1 MQVHSRKL
9 GDVENSGKSHKLY
22 RWIWIAMAVVAIL
35 VAIGIVSI
43 HYAEGNSIISQICYH
58 KGAHLCFFPKI
69 TVP

>member
-1 MQVHSRKL
+1 MQVHSRKP
-9 GDVENSGKSHKLY
+9 GDTENQGKSRKLY
-22 RWIWIAMAVVAIL
+22 GWIGVAIIVVAIL

-43 HYAEGNSIISQICYH
+43 HYAGGNYLSQICYP